1 MVENTVVP
9 RHVGFIMDGN
19 GRWAK
24 QRNKPRNFGHQKG
37 AENVERVVS
46 ACFSSGIEYVSL
58 YAFSTENWGRPKEEV
73 DKIMELF
80 YKFLVKYT
88 KNLIKNE
95 IRLIVSG
102 DKSKLSDKLVELIN
116 SSEDITKNYHKTL
129 NLAINYGGKQEIVT
143 AINTLLKSGKSEI
156 SEKDVESVL
165 YTRDLPDIDLV
176 VRTSGEQRLSNF
188 FIWQCAYSEF
198 YFTDVLWPDF
208 DEKSLKEAIECY
220 SKRNRRFGKL

>member
-116 SSEDITKNYHKTL
+116 SSEDATKNYHKTL

>member
-1 MVENTVVP
+1 MVENAVVP

-37 AENVERVVS
+37 AENVEKVVS
-46 ACFSSGIEYVSL
+46 ACFSCGIEYVSL
-58 YAFSTENWGRPKEEV
+58 YAFSTENWGRPENEV
-73 DKIMELF
+73 NKIMELL
-80 YKFLVKYT
+80 YKFLIKYT
-88 KNLIKNE
+88 KTLIKNE

-102 DKSKLSDKLVELIN
+102 DKSRLTKDLVDLIDN
-116 SSEDITKNYHKTL
+116 TEAITKDYHNTL
-129 NLAINYGGKQEIVT
+129 NIAINYGGKQEIVK
-143 AINTLLKSGKSEI
+143 AVNELIKSGKETVL
-156 SEKDVESVL
+156 EEDVQNAL

-188 FIWQCAYSEF
+188 FIWQCAYAEF

-208 DEKSLKEAIECY
+208 DENCLKDAIECY

>member
-1 MVENTVVP
+1 MVENTIVP
-9 RHVGFIMDGN
+9 RHIGFIMDGN

-46 ACFSSGIEYVSL
+46 ACFSNGIEYVSL
-58 YAFSTENWGRPKEEV
+58 YAFSTENRGRPKEEV
-73 DKIMELF
+73 DKIMEFF
-80 YKFLVKYT
+80 YKFLIKYT
-88 KNLIKNE
+88 KSLIKNE

-102 DKSKLSDKLVELIN
+102 DKSKLTDKLVELIN
-116 SSEDITKNYHKTL
+116 QSEEITKNYKKTL
-129 NLAINYGGKQEIVT
+129 NLAINYGGKQEIVR
-143 AINTLLKSGKSEI
+143 AINTILKSGKDEVC
-156 SEKDVESVL
+156 EEDVQNAL
-165 YTRDLPDIDLV
+165 YTRELPDIDLV
-176 VRTSGEQRLSNF
+176 VRTSGEERLSNF

-208 DEKSLKEAIECY
+208 DEKCLKDAIECY

>member
-1 MVENTVVP
+1 MVENTIIP

-37 AENVERVVS
+37 AENVEKVVS

-88 KNLIKNE
+88 KSLIKNE

-102 DKSKLSDKLVELIN
+102 DRTKLSEKLVELIN
-116 SSEDITKNYHKTL
+116 ESEHLTKNYKKTL
-129 NLAINYGGKQEIVT
+129 NLAINYGGKQEIVN
-143 AINTLLKSGKSEI
+143 AVNILLKSGKGKVTED
-156 SEKDVESVL
+156 DVKGAL
-165 YTRDLPDIDLV
+165 YTCDLPDIDLV

-188 FIWQCAYSEF
+188 FIWQCAYAEF

-208 DEKSLKEAIECY
+208 DEKCLKDAIDCY
-220 SKRNRRFGKL
+220 AKRNRRFGKL

>member
-116 SSEDITKNYHKTL
+116 SSEDATKNYHKTL

-208 DEKSLKEAIECY
+208 DEKCLKEAIECY

>member
-1 MVENTVVP
+1 MVENIVVP

-37 AENVERVVS
+37 AENVEKVVS

-88 KNLIKNE
+88 KSLIKNE

-102 DKSKLSDKLVELIN
+102 DKSKLTDKLVELIN
-116 SSEDITKNYHKTL
+116 QSEEITKNYHRTL

-143 AINTLLKSGKSEI
+143 AINALLKSGKSEV

-208 DEKSLKEAIECY
+208 DEKCLKDAIECY

>member
-1 MVENTVVP
+1 MVENTLVP

-46 ACFSSGIEYVSL
+46 ACFSNGIEYVSL
-58 YAFSTENWGRPKEEV
+58 YAFYTENWGRPKEEV

-80 YKFLVKYT
+80 YKFLIKYT
-88 KNLIKNE
+88 KSLIKNE

-102 DKSKLSDKLVELIN
+102 DKSKLTNKLVELIN
-116 SSEDITKNYHKTL
+116 QSEEITKNFKRTL

-143 AINTLLKSGKSEI
+143 AINTILKSGKSEV

-208 DEKSLKEAIECY
+208 DEKCLKDAIECY

>member
-80 YKFLVKYT
+80 YKFLIKYT
-88 KNLIKNE
+88 KSLIKNE

-102 DKSKLSDKLVELIN
+102 DKSKLTDKLVELIN
-116 SSEDITKNYHKTL
+116 SSEDATKNYRKTL

-208 DEKSLKEAIECY
+208 DEKCLKEAIECY

>member
-1 MVENTVVP
+1 MVENAVVP

-37 AENVERVVS
+37 AENVEKVVS
-46 ACFSSGIEYVSL
+46 ACFSCGIEYVSL
-58 YAFSTENWGRPKEEV
+58 YAFSTENWGRPENEV
-73 DKIMELF
+73 NKIMELL
-80 YKFLVKYT
+80 YKFLIKYT
-88 KNLIKNE
+88 KTLIKNE

-102 DKSKLSDKLVELIN
+102 DKSRLTKDLVELIDN
-116 SSEDITKNYHKTL
+116 TEAITKDYHNTL
-129 NLAINYGGKQEIVT
+129 NIAINYGGKQEIVK
-143 AINTLLKSGKSEI
+143 AVNELIKSGKETVL
-156 SEKDVESVL
+156 EEDVQNAL

-188 FIWQCAYSEF
+188 FIWQCAYAEF

-208 DEKSLKEAIECY
+208 DENCLKDAIECY

>member
-24 QRNKPRNFGHQKG
+24 QRNKPRNFGHQRG
-37 AENVERVVS
+37 AENVEKVVS

-102 DKSKLSDKLVELIN
+102 DKSKLSSKLVELIKE
-116 SSEDITKNYHKTL
+116 SEESTKNYHKTL

-156 SEKDVESVL
+156 SEKDVEGVL

-208 DEKSLKEAIECY
+208 DEKCLKDAIECY

>member
-1 MVENTVVP
+1 MVENIVVP

-37 AENVERVVS
+37 AENVEKVVS

-102 DKSKLSDKLVELIN
+102 DKSKLSSKLVELIKE
-116 SSEDITKNYHKTL
+116 SEELTKNYHKTL

-208 DEKSLKEAIECY
+208 DEKCLKDAIECY

>member
-1 MVENTVVP
+1 MDNNTIVP

-37 AENVERVVS
+37 AENVEKVVS
-46 ACFSSGIEYVSL
+46 ACFSCGIEYVSL
-58 YAFSTENWGRPKEEV
+58 YAFSTENWGRPENEV
-73 DKIMELF
+73 NKIMELL
-80 YKFLVKYT
+80 YKFLIKYT
-88 KNLIKNE
+88 KTLIKNE

-102 DKSKLSDKLVELIN
+102 DKSRLTKDLVDLIDN
-116 SSEDITKNYHKTL
+116 TEAITKDYHNTL
-129 NLAINYGGKQEIVT
+129 NIAINYGGKQEIVK
-143 AINTLLKSGKSEI
+143 AVNELIKSGKETVL
-156 SEKDVESVL
+156 EEDVQNAL

-188 FIWQCAYSEF
+188 FIWQCAYAEF

-208 DEKSLKEAIECY
+208 DENCLKDAIECY

>member
-1 MVENTVVP
+1 MVENTLVP

-46 ACFSSGIEYVSL
+46 ACFSNGIEYVSL

-80 YKFLVKYT
+80 YKFLIKYT
-88 KNLIKNE
+88 KSLIKNE

-102 DKSKLSDKLVELIN
+102 DKSKLTNKLVELIN
-116 SSEDITKNYHKTL
+116 QSEEITKNFKRTL

-143 AINTLLKSGKSEI
+143 AINTILKSGKSEV

-208 DEKSLKEAIECY
+208 DEKCLKDAIECY